1 MAELTFRS
9 AGVSAREIDLSGPA
23 NVEPVGTPAGVI
35 GTSVKGPAF
44 VPITMATFQDFVAI
58 FGETDGEKFGP
69 LAANEWLLNAQALTY
84 LRVLGVGDGKKRT
97 TTGDNIGKVTRSGFV
112 VGDRQP
118 QDSGLLAD
126 NSKAVAGGVGEGRV
140 HFLGAFMSE
149 SAGSTI
155 FTDAGI
161 QVGTT
166 ATPIIRGI
174 VFAASG
180 VVPMLSGT
188 LASSTAP
195 DGVTAATAAG
205 PQGFITGSVDI
216 SSGKQEFVILLNGHK
231 PTTQYPAVITASF
244 DVDAP
249 NYFSNVLNTDP
260 LLIEDTGH
268 YLYTRYDI
276 HPALAV
282 VTGTGIYD
290 AAADFKTSNAD
301 LEPLAFL
308 TTASLSRN
316 SGSATIPNFE
326 SFEDRFQ
333 APFSPFVISQKFGGQ
348 PKNLFKIHALDDGT
362 YSNSKFKI
370 SIKNV
375 AKSTSERD
383 QFGTFDLVIRD
394 FNDTDDD
401 PVVLES
407 YFGLSLNPLAD
418 RYIAKVIGDQHLYFD
433 FDKNTDGQK
442 LVLDGNYPNVSKRIR
457 IEMAQGVENGEVS
470 ATALP
475 VGFRGPHHLVT
486 SGSGILTSVAQ
497 DPVHTTGQ
505 ADVLQRAVV
514 PPVPYRENVTQGVDP
529 KLTVNK
535 NLHWGVQFTRKVSIA
550 EPNKSLVSEPTI
562 ESLTKYFPTFHT
574 TWQNPWVGG
583 NEGTAD
589 VGGTVLDSDR
599 FNRNQFSLEN
609 VKVRT
614 GSNGLADPKE
624 WASASYVR
632 GGSITPNDTDK
643 TRAFDVEVDLADL
656 TAKTHAKFSFFIQ
669 GGFDGVRIFDSETA
683 KLTNTAIIQ
692 EMDDVSR
699 GQDAAA
705 TVSTYVKALEIMGE
719 RSEVDIKL
727 LAIPGI
733 RHSIITDRAI
743 TTTEERFDAMLI
755 MDIEERDTVDSVVTS
770 SIQMINV
777 GNTVSSFSS
786 RNLDTSFASAY
797 FPDQVITDPFTQTNV
812 RVPPSVVVLGAFALN
827 DAVAHPWFA
836 PAGFTRGALGS
847 TIDTTVRLNRNNLDE
862 LYDVDINPITA
873 FPGSSGPV
881 IWGQKTLQS
890 VQSSLDRVNVRRLLI
905 EIRRQVRQIA
915 NRIIFEPNRE
925 ATLAKF
931 ENLVRPK
938 LQRIQELQGLD
949 RFRVQIDTTTTT
961 QADVE
966 NNTVRGQIF
975 IQPTRTA
982 EFISLDFVVT
992 NQGANV

>member
-44 VPITMATFQDFVAI
+44 VPITMATFQDYVAI

-84 LRVLGVGDGKKRT
+84 LRVLGAGDGRKRT
-97 TTGDNIGKVTRSGFV
+97 TSGVNTGKVTRAGFV

-126 NSKAVAGGVGEGRV
+126 NGKAVTGGVGEGRV

-149 SAGSTI
+149 SAGSTV
-155 FTDAGI
+155 FSEAGI
-161 QVGTT
+161 QDSAT
-166 ATPIIRGI
+166 AAPIIRGI

-195 DGVTAATAAG
+195 DGVTAATVAG
-205 PQGFITGSVDI
+205 PQGTITGSVDL

-268 YLYTRYDI
+268 LLYTRYDI

-282 VTGTGIYD
+282 VTGTGIYA

-316 SGSATIPNFE
+316 SGSVAIPNFE

-333 APFSPFVISQKFGGQ
+333 TPFSPFVISQKFGGE
-348 PKNLFKIHALDDGT
+348 PSNLFKIHALDDGT
-362 YSNSKFKI
+362 YSNSRFKV
-370 SIKNV
+370 SIRNV

-383 QFGTFDLVIRD
+383 PYGTFDLVVRD
-394 FNDTDDD
+394 FTDTDDD
-401 PVVLES
+401 PVVIES
-407 YFGLSLNPLAD
+407 FFGLSLNPGAD
-418 RYIAKVIGDQHLYFD
+418 RYIAKVIGDQHFYFD
-433 FDKNTDGQK
+433 FDKSTDGQK
-442 LVLDGNYPNVSKRIR
+442 LVLDGNFPNVSKLIR
-457 IEMAQGVENGEVS
+457 VEMAQGVENGEV
-470 ATALP
+470 AETALP
-475 VGFRGPHHLVT
+475 VGFRGPRHLVT
-486 SGSGILTSVAQ
+486 SGSSILTTVPQ
-497 DPVHTTGQ
+497 DTIHTAGQ
-505 ADVLQRAVV
+505 ADLLQRAVV
-514 PPVPYRENVTQGVDP
+514 PPIPYRESVTLGTDP
-529 KLTVNK
+529 KLTVSK
-535 NLHWGVQFTRKVSIA
+535 NLHWGVQFSRKTSVG
-550 EPNKSLVSEPTI
+550 EPNKTLAPEPTI

-574 TWQNPWVGG
+574 VWQSPWVGD
-583 NEGTAD
+583 NAGTPD
-589 VGGTVLDSDR
+589 SGGTIYDSDR
-599 FNRNQFSLEN
+599 FNKNQFSLEN
-609 VKVRT
+609 VRVRT

-632 GGSITPNDTDK
+632 GGGITPNETDK
-643 TRAFDVEVDLADL
+643 TRAFDVETDLADL
-656 TAKTHAKFSFFIQ
+656 TAKTYAKFSFYIQ
-669 GGFDGVRIFDSETA
+669 GGFDGVRIFNEESA
-683 KLTNTAIIQ
+683 KLTNSAIVQ
-692 EMDDVSR
+692 EMNDPAR
-699 GQDAAA
+699 GQDIAA
-705 TVSTYVKALEIMGE
+705 TVSSYVKALEIMGE
-719 RSEVDIKL
+719 RSEVDVKL

-755 MDIEERDTVDSVVTS
+755 MDIEERDTLNSVVTS
-770 SIQMINV
+770 SVQMINV
-777 GNTVSSFSS
+777 GNTAASFAN
-786 RNLDTSFASAY
+786 RNLDTSFAAAY
-797 FPDQVITDPFTQTNV
+797 FPDQVVTDPFTQTNV

-827 DAVAHPWFA
+827 DSVAHPWFA

-847 TIDTTVRLNRNNLDE
+847 SIDTTVRLNRNNLDE
-862 LYDVDINPITA
+862 VYDVDINPITS

-881 IWGQKTLQS
+881 VWGQKTLQS

-938 LQRIQELQGLD
+938 LQRIQELQGVE